1 MQKVRN
7 VSLKKDLKCL
17 GIAFILLAIS
27 LKIAFYNE
35 TPVTILRTAI
45 AFFWLFIL
53 PGFAVMLYWKKLG
66 FLTRLL
72 ISIPL
77 SASVLGTASYYL
89 GLIGFNINYHTIIL
103 PAAMIIVGLI
113 ISFKQKQD

>member
-1 MQKVRN
+1 MQKVKN
-7 VSLKKDLKCL
+7 VSLKDDLKYL
-17 GIAFILLAIS
+17 GIVFILLLIS

-35 TPVTILRTAI
+35 THTIIFRTTIAI
-45 AFFWLFIL
+45 FWLFIL
-53 PGFAVMLYWKKLG
+53 PGFSVMLYWKKLE

-89 GLIGFNINYHTIIL
+89 GLIGFNLNYHTIIL
-103 PAAMIIVGLI
+103 PAVMIAVGLI
-113 ISFKQKQD
+113 INLKQKKT